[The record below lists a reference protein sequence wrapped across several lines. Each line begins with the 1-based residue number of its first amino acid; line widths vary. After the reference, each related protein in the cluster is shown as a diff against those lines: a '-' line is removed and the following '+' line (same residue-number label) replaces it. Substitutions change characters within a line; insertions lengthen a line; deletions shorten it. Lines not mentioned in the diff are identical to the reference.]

1 MAATSQPLAAS
12 APPGSAAPSRHEPI
26 TTVPLRHPWRWVSG
40 VIVGLLTASLI
51 LAFAQNP
58 AIDWPTVGEYLFA
71 PLTLQGLATTIYL
84 TIAAMVIGLGGGI
97 VVAVMRLS
105 PNPVL
110 RVVSGLFVWVFRGTP
125 VLLQLIFWGFIGAFL
140 PKIVLG
146 IPFTSI
152 EFWSIETSMLIPA
165 TVAAL
170 LALGL
175 NEMAYASEIVRAGIL
190 SVDHGQT
197 EAAYS
202 LGMSPARTMRRII
215 LPQAMRVIVPPM
227 GNEVITMLKTTA
239 LVSVIAGRDL
249 MSNLQMAYAQNFKI
263 IPLLVVAAIW
273 YLALTSILAIP
284 QAWLER
290 RYGRGVAGARESAVG
305 RILRSWKDGKK

>member
-1 MAATSQPLAAS
+1 MAATSQPLAGTP
-12 APPGSAAPSRHEPI
+12 APPTDSPAPI
-26 TTVPLRHPWRWVSG
+26 KAVPLRHPWRWVSG
-40 VIVGLLTASLI
+40 IVVGLVTAAFL

-58 AIDWPTVGEYLFA
+58 NIDWPTVGEYLFA

-84 TIAAMVIGLGGGI
+84 TVAAMTIGLAGGI
-97 VVAVMRLS
+97 VVAIMRLS

-125 VLLQLIFWGFIGAFL
+125 VLLQLIFWGFIGAFI
-140 PKIVLG
+140 PKIVVG

-152 EFWSIETSMLIPA
+152 EFWSVSTSDLIPA

-175 NEMAYASEIVRAGIL
+175 NEMAYASEIVRAGIT

-197 EAAYS
+197 EAAHS
-202 LGMSPARTMRRII
+202 LGMTPGRTMRRII

-249 MSNLQMAYAQNFKI
+249 MSNLQAAYAQNFKI

-273 YLALTSILAIP
+273 YLVLTSILAIP

-290 RYGRGVAGARESAVG
+290 RYGRGVAGARESSALRVW
-305 RILRSWKDGKK
+305 RSWKAGKK

>member
-12 APPGSAAPSRHEPI
+12 APPGNAAPSRHEPI

-40 VIVGLLTASLI
+40 VVVGLLTASLL

-84 TIAAMVIGLGGGI
+84 TVAAMVIGLGGGI

-263 IPLLVVAAIW
+263 IPLLIVAAIW

-290 RYGRGVAGARESAVG
+290 RYGRGVAGAREGAVG

>member
-1 MAATSQPLAAS
+1 MAATSPPLAAS
-12 APPGSAAPSRHEPI
+12 APPGSAASSRHEPT

-40 VIVGLLTASLI
+40 VVVGLLTASLI

-84 TIAAMVIGLGGGI
+84 TVAAMVIGLGGGI

-140 PKIVLG
+140 PKIALG

-152 EFWSIETSMLIPA
+152 EFWSVDTSTLIPA

-263 IPLLVVAAIW
+263 IPLLIVAAIW